1 MRVCVYLE
9 NARFLKSFGDTGIGN
24 AAKLQR
30 IALQMNGIEVCDSWR
45 DDYDLIDLNPVSF
58 TECMYVAK
66 YAKKHGRKVVVHVHT
81 TFENFANSFWF
92 WKLTSPIVYR
102 NMVKLYRLA
111 DALICV
117 SEYTSDW
124 VKRIG
129 IEQRTFVIGN
139 AIEVEKFRK
148 GKRRY
153 YRELYGL
160 DGIVPFSVGLVI
172 PRKGIETFVNLARSF
187 PDLKFVWF
195 GPLGKGLIR
204 SFRAEQI
211 VRNAPENV
219 IFTGYVKD
227 IVSAYAAGDIFVFPS
242 LSETF
247 GYVVLEA
254 LASGKPVIVRDL
266 DVYSWLP
273 RNLVLRAMD
282 DNDFQEKLSLLIEDE
297 KLRKNLSKKGPK
309 FAKRFGPKKV
319 GRKLVEAFE
328 EVLAYN

>member
-9 NARFLKSFGDTGIGN
+9 NAGLLRSFGDTGIGN

-30 IALQMNGIEVCDSWR
+30 VALQMNGVELEDDWR
-45 DDYDLIDLNPVSF
+45 NDYEIIDLNPVSF

-66 YAKKHGRKVVVHVHT
+66 YAKKRGKKVVVHVHT

-92 WKLTSPIVYR
+92 WKLTSPFVYR
-102 NMVKLYRLA
+102 NMVKLYRMA

-117 SEYTSDW
+117 SDYTRKW
-124 VKRIG
+124 VESIG
-129 IEQRTFVIGN
+129 IRQSTFVIGN
-139 AIEVEKFRK
+139 AIEVEKFRR
-148 GKRRY
+148 GNRSY
-153 YRELYGL
+153 YRRLYGL
-160 DGIVPFSVGLVI
+160 EGVVPFCVGLVI

-187 PDLKFVWF
+187 PELKFVWF
-195 GPLGKGLIR
+195 GPLGKGLVR
-204 SFRAEQI
+204 SFKAEQI
-211 VRNAPENV
+211 VRSAPENV

-266 DVYSWLP
+266 KVYSWLP
-273 RNLVLRAMD
+273 RDLALRAKD
-282 DNDFQEKLSLLIEDE
+282 DGEFRRKLSLLLENNR
-297 KLRKNLSKKGPK
+297 LRRKLSKKGPR
-309 FAKRFGPKKV
+309 FAKKFGPKEIGK
-319 GRKLVEAFE
+319 KLVKAFE